1 MRKISILAFLCVA
14 ACQPSSP
21 SSSPSTSQS
30 SSAVNLTVFNAPAS
44 DDIETLDLTKL
55 PDGFPIIGE
64 IGVSTP
70 PQGCK
75 LSKANR
81 IVLDGKATDTDYD
94 SRYVFTSSGQDTYQL
109 GITGNLRTVKQSGSA
124 DMDGK
129 KVRYFK
135 TVSGPEVEIQ
145 VVTEPTPDGGH
156 KGIVGRIKAWD
167 ADVPLMCGYNRVEVV
182 GDCDL

>member
-1 MRKISILAFLCVA
+1 MKKISILAFLYIA
-14 ACQPSSP
+14 ACQPSSH
-21 SSSPSTSQS
+21 STPQS
-30 SSAVNLTVFNAPAS
+30 SSSVNLTVFNAPAS

-64 IGVSTP
+64 IDISTP
-70 PQGCK
+70 PKGCR

-81 IVLDGKATDTDYD
+81 FMPAGETSDKNYD
-94 SRYVFTSSGQDTYQL
+94 SRYVFTSSGEDTYQL
-109 GITGNLRTVKQSGSA
+109 GITGNLRMVKQSGSA
-124 DMDGK
+124 DMGGK

-135 TVSGPEVEIQ
+135 TVSEPEVEIQ
-145 VVTEPTPDGGH
+145 VVTEPTADGGH

-167 ADVPLMCGYNRVEVV
+167 AGIPLMCGYNRIEVV

>member
-1 MRKISILAFLCVA
+1 MIRDMYLLLAAKTLINLVLRAIYALSNKA
-14 ACQPSSP
+14 AR
-21 SSSPSTSQS
+21 
-30 SSAVNLTVFNAPAS
+30 
-44 DDIETLDLTKL
+44 
-55 PDGFPIIGE
+55 
-64 IGVSTP
+64 
-70 PQGCK
+70 
-75 LSKANR
+75 R
-81 IVLDGKATDTDYD
+81 I
-94 SRYVFTSSGQDTYQL
+94 
-109 GITGNLRTVKQSGSA
+109 
-124 DMDGK
+124 GK